1 MDDSVLWA
9 VALGVGMF
17 GLMLLTIAGAVA
29 VYWNTVMRRPEKEPA
44 SDEAESRPGKIAT
57 AEKKQPPAR
66 PAVEQ
71 PVLVNGSWLWIK
83 AWLFA
88 VLHAATVSLVVGGMT
103 LFEDLAN
110 ASTEIQHEGRVS
122 FPKQLLP
129 GAISG
134 SGASRKRLLRPTG
147 ESSETGDTPEAGRL
161 DQSTSEEE
169 GWEVVDNPGREASTG
184 GD

>member
-17 GLMLLTIAGAVA
+17 GLMLLTIAGAIA
-29 VYWNTVMRRPEKEPA
+29 VYWNTIVRRPEKDTG
-44 SDEAESRPGKIAT
+44 SDEAESRPGKITT
-57 AEKKQPPAR
+57 AEKKQSPAR
-66 PAVEQ
+66 PVAEQ
-71 PVLVNGSWLWIK
+71 PVPVSSPWLWVK

-88 VLHAATVSLVVGGMT
+88 VLHAATVSLVVGGIT

-110 ASTEIQHEGRVS
+110 ASTEIQREGRVS
-122 FPKQLLP
+122 FPKQLIP

-134 SGASRKRLLRPTG
+134 PGASRKRLLRPSG
-147 ESSETGDTPEAGRL
+147 GSSEAGDTPEAGRL
-161 DQSTSEEE
+161 DQPVSEEE
-169 GWEVVDNPGREASTG
+169 GWEVVDNPVREASTS

>member
-17 GLMLLTIAGAVA
+17 GLMLLAIAGAIA
-29 VYWNTVMRRPEKEPA
+29 VYWNTVVRRPEKDTVP
-44 SDEAESRPGKIAT
+44 DKTESRAGKIAA
-57 AEKKQPPAR
+57 AEKKQPPAH

-71 PVLVNGSWLWIK
+71 PIPVSSPWLWVK

-88 VLHAATVSLVVGGMT
+88 VLHAATVSLVVGGIT
-103 LFEDLAN
+103 LFEDLAT
-110 ASTEIQHEGRVS
+110 ASTEIQREGTVS

-129 GAISG
+129 GTISG
-134 SGASRKRLLRPTG
+134 SGASRKRFLRPLG
-147 ESSETGDTPEAGRL
+147 EPSETGDAPGIVKL
-161 DQSTSEEE
+161 DQPISEED
-169 GWEVVDNPGREASTG
+169 GWEVVDNPVSEAGTS

>member
-17 GLMLLTIAGAVA
+17 GLMLLTIAGAIA
-29 VYWNTVMRRPEKEPA
+29 VYWNTIVRKPEKDTG

-66 PAVEQ
+66 PVAEQ
-71 PVLVNGSWLWIK
+71 PVLVNGLWLWIK

-88 VLHAATVSLVVGGMT
+88 VLHAATVSLVVGGIT

-110 ASTEIQHEGRVS
+110 ASTEIQREGTVS

-134 SGASRKRLLRPTG
+134 SGASRKRLLRPSD
-147 ESSETGDTPEAGRL
+147 ESSETGDTPDVGKL
-161 DQSTSEEE
+161 DQPISEEE
-169 GWEVVDNPGREASTG
+169 GWEVVDNPVRKANTG

>member
-17 GLMLLTIAGAVA
+17 GLMLLTIAGAIA
-29 VYWNTVMRRPEKEPA
+29 VYWNTIVRRPEKDTG

-66 PAVEQ
+66 PVTEQ
-71 PVLVNGSWLWIK
+71 PVRVNSPWLWVK

-88 VLHAATVSLVVGGMT
+88 VLHAATVSLVVGGIT

-110 ASTEIQHEGRVS
+110 ASTEIQREGTVS

-134 SGASRKRLLRPTG
+134 SGASRKRLLRTSG
-147 ESSETGDTPEAGRL
+147 GSSETGDTPEAGRL
-161 DQSTSEEE
+161 DQPISEEE
-169 GWEVVDNPGREASTG
+169 GWEVVDNPVREASTG